1 MDGCCGGHTYIT
13 HDKPTANERMNERI
27 EQKQQSIQQK
37 IIQPTKTSRPL
48 RMNRHKTDIRTERQT
63 YSQLI
68 VVVVV
73 VGHPTYRYLGIESTT
88 ITILNTT
95 ATTPTQMQQQFVV
108 VFPSVLSSHA
118 DTPWP
123 FSIGPL
129 SLLPVARRRLIECCV
144 WFCNFDYSLLF

>member
-1 MDGCCGGHTYIT
+1 MFGPSVAAGWLTGGWMDGCCGGHTYIT
-13 HDKPTANERMNERI
+13 HDKPTAKERMNERTHRT
-27 EQKQQSIQQK
+27 KATKNSAK

-88 ITILNTT
+88 ITIYNSNNTNANA
-95 ATTPTQMQQQFVV
+95 ATIRGGISICT
-108 VFPSVLSSHA
+108 VL
-118 DTPWP
+118 
-123 FSIGPL
+123 
-129 SLLPVARRRLIECCV
+129 ARRHVVAI
-144 WFCNFDYSLLF
+144 